1 MTAPCS
7 GNTPITRISICI
19 SLSPRAQNRCSQSA
33 RSSRVLGRFTTNS
46 VPATTNIPASRNV
59 RPTARKKF
67 TRSNPR
73 LSSLASRATLRAQS
87 ILSEVHSSQ
96 SNDNDAT
103 QIAEPIHHNWIY
115 RRVALPILAL
125 LRMGASPEKLAW
137 SIATGLLIGI
147 NPILGSTTVVCLAVA
162 FVFRLNVAAS
172 QIGNHI
178 VYPLELFL
186 IIPFINLASRVFHT
200 EPMPLSATEL
210 LHAAREH
217 PLELTRRLWL
227 WEWHA
232 FVLWAIL
239 AAVAIPILA
248 LTLTPI
254 LRRLLTRV
262 QHHQYPLIPS
272 A

>member
-1 MTAPCS
+1 VHS
-7 GNTPITRISICI
+7 D
-19 SLSPRAQNRCSQSA
+19 QSTDT
-33 RSSRVLGRFTTNS
+33 V
-46 VPATTNIPASRNV
+46 ATEIPA
-59 RPTARKKF
+59 
-67 TRSNPR
+67 
-73 LSSLASRATLRAQS
+73 
-87 ILSEVHSSQ
+87 
-96 SNDNDAT
+96 
-103 QIAEPIHHNWIY
+103 PIHHNWIY

-137 SIATGLLIGI
+137 SIAAGLLIGI
-147 NPILGSTTVVCLAVA
+147 NPILGSTTVICLAIA

-178 VYPLELFL
+178 VYPLELLL

-217 PLELTRRLWL
+217 PLGLTRRLWL

-239 AAVAIPILA
+239 AAVAIPLLA
-248 LTLTPI
+248 LILTPI
-254 LRRLLTRV
+254 LRRLLVRV
-262 QHHQYPLIPS
+262 ARHQYPILPQTS
-272 A
+272 HSK